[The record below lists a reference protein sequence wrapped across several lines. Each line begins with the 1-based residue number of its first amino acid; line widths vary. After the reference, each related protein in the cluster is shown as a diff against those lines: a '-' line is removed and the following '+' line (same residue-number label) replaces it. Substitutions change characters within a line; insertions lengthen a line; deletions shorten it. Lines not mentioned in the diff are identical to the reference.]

1 MIQKLAQFPKTSP
14 QNAYACLT
22 KGLQSKLTFMSR
34 TTPDMHQHFD
44 TIENH
49 IKTELITAITGK
61 PNPDEIS
68 TSHFLTPFTIT
79 IDCPQENREIIYRK
93 IMNLKNNLFNKT
105 HTTN

>member
-1 MIQKLAQFPKTSP
+1 MIQKLAEFPKTSP
-14 QNAYACLT
+14 QIAYACLT

-44 TIENH
+44 TIDNH

-68 TSHFLTPFTIT
+68 NSHFLTPFTIAS
-79 IDCPQENREIIYRK
+79 DCRK
-93 IMNLKNNLFNKT
+93 KTVKLFTEK
-105 HTTN
+105 